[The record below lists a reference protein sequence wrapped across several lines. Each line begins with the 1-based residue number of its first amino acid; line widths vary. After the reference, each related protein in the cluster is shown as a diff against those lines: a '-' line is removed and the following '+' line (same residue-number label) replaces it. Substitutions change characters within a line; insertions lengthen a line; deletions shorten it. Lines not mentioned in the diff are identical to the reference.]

1 MDNENMEESCTQAIQ
16 FKLSSS
22 DYEYISRNL
31 FQRIISNKKFRKMI
45 CQEEE
50 NNDDIEIESA
60 LDEVLEEID
69 QVDNIT
75 EPIETMNN
83 GDNEDNNKIE
93 ELMKENEKTK
103 EKPIINNDDNEQTV
117 EEPVK
122 VNNSKW
128 NRFNLLTTMAMTG
141 MGFVILKKISSR

>member
-1 MDNENMEESCTQAIQ
+1 MEESCTQAIQ